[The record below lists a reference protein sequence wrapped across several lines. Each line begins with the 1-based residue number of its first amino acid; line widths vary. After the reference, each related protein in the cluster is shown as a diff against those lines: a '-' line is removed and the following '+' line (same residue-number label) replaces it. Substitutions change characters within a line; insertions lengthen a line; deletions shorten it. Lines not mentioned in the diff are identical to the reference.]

1 MKKKALW
8 VCIGLCCLSLTGCL
22 DIVQHITRKSDGTV
36 QNTISITVAK
46 AMLEIGAA
54 MMGQSSPNDDELF
67 NEFDEF
73 DMDEYESF
81 AAKIVK
87 INNPVNIGYL
97 IDMNIDYQNKE
108 MLKALN
114 TRDID
119 FVPKYEKKKMT
130 IYVGTLQDSN
140 YSKTDNEMMQM
151 FLATC
156 RYRLL
161 VNKSGMPSIG
171 KVILKSAQN
180 SMQIGF
186 LDLYDEYL
194 IDIPMS
200 ILFEEK
206 VTIELYQL

>member
-140 YSKTDNEMMQM
+140 YSKTDNEMMQI

-206 VTIELYQL
+206 VTIELY

>member
-22 DIVQHITRKSDGTV
+22 DIVQHITRKNDGTV

-140 YSKTDNEMMQM
+140 YSKTDNKMMQM

-206 VTIELYQL
+206 VTIELY

>member
-206 VTIELYQL
+206 VTIELY

>member
-1 MKKKALW
+1 MKKKAFW

-22 DIVQHITRKSDGTV
+22 DIVQHITRKNDGTV

-140 YSKTDNEMMQM
+140 YSKTDNKMMQM

-206 VTIELYQL
+206 VTIELY

>member
-54 MMGQSSPNDDELF
+54 MMGQPSPNDDELF

-206 VTIELYQL
+206 VTIELY

>member
-1 MKKKALW
+1 
-8 VCIGLCCLSLTGCL
+8 
-22 DIVQHITRKSDGTV
+22 
-36 QNTISITVAK
+36 
-46 AMLEIGAA
+46 
-54 MMGQSSPNDDELF
+54 MMGQSSPNDDALF

-87 INNPVNIGYL
+87 INTPVNIGYL

-130 IYVGTLQDSN
+130 IYVGTLQASN